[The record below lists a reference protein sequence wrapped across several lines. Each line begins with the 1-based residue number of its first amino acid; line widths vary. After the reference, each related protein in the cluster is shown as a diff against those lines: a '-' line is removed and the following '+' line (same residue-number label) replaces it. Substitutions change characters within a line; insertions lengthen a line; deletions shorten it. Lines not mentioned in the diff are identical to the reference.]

1 MTNII
6 INSEDDME
14 RGIMYAMELAA
25 VSDEDQKRMEL
36 SFPSK
41 KMMEIFMSNLFVD
54 FYRNEIPLEHSG
66 IDLILNVP
74 PENNDG
80 ELR

>member
-25 VSDEDQKRMEL
+25 VSDEDQKRMEI

-41 KMMEIFMSNLFVD
+41 RMMDIFMSNLFVD
-54 FYRNEIPLEHSG
+54 FYRHQIPIENSG
-66 IDLILNVP
+66 IDLVLSIP
-74 PENNDG
+74 PENNNG
-80 ELR
+80 GFK